1 MGFRQIL
8 LKLSLIFSETCFFVL
23 LYFCLAGSFQ
33 GSYLANPAVFLILTG
48 VLTVF
53 NSIVSGHNLRRLTI
67 GLINLLLTVLI
78 VAGMTW
84 RSGPVFFVIPAETL
98 PAFNVVLFDF
108 LFIWLGFRSIHLA
121 YKKPIP
127 DLYSHFDWFIIL
139 TFLVLLTMGLTKIAP
154 PGGLLW
160 VIAAFIFNLLPLF
173 MVNQADSKDF
183 SLSVGTFVLF
193 IIVLLSGATKTVP
206 LFHYVSG
213 TAGNIFDGLK
223 HMFMAVIPFITGILL
238 FGVRLIMFLNRKNI
252 NSTVKETPAQSDLDV
267 QTLVNSGIPS
277 WVNTILRVI
286 PLLIMTIFLIIVA
299 SYLCQLLRYLIGYLL
314 KRQNGKEPLKFN
326 FNPFTLWKEFC
337 LWIIKFL
344 QKAGYFILLFLPAA
358 DISIERAYRQLLW
371 WGSWKR
377 HPRQIYETPHIYC
390 KRLSGYYNDL
400 SAELSEITNAY
411 VVYRYS
417 GKIKA
422 NTPNVALKHLLRK
435 IYLIGWYRLGNFC
448 LNRLNF
454 DNRRKKKIETVV

>member
-8 LKLSLIFSETCFFVL
+8 LKLSLIFSETCFIVL
-23 LYFCLAGSFQ
+23 LYFCLAGSIQ
-33 GSYLANPAVFLILTG
+33 VSYLANPAVFLILTG

-53 NSIVSGHNLRRLTI
+53 NSIVSGYNLRRLTI

-84 RSGPVFFVIPAETL
+84 RSGPVFFIIPGETL
-98 PAFNVVLFDF
+98 PAFNVILFDF
-108 LFIWLGFRSIHLA
+108 LFIWLGFRSIYLA
-121 YKKPIP
+121 YKKLLP

-154 PGGLLW
+154 PGELLW

-173 MVNQADSKDF
+173 MINQADSKVF

-193 IIVLLSGATKTVP
+193 IIVLLSGGAQTVP

-223 HMFMAVIPFITGILL
+223 HVFMAVIPFIAGILL
-238 FGVRLIMFLNRKNI
+238 FGVRLIMFLNRKDND
-252 NSTVKETPAQSDLDV
+252 SAVKETSAQSDLDV
-267 QTLVNSGIPS
+267 QTLVDSGIPP

-286 PLLIMTIFLIIVA
+286 SLLIMAIFLIVVA
-299 SYLCQLLRYLIGYLL
+299 SYLFQLFRYLLGYLL
-314 KRQNGKEPLKFN
+314 QRQKGKEPLKFN
-326 FNPFTLWKEFC
+326 LNPFIVWKEFY

-344 QKAGYFILLFLPAA
+344 QKTGYFILLFLPAA
-358 DISIERAYRQLLW
+358 DISVERAYRQLLW

-377 HPRQIYETPHIYC
+377 HPRQIYETPHVYC
-390 KRLSGYYNDL
+390 KRLSEYYNDL
-400 SAELSEITNAY
+400 SAELSEITDAY

-417 GKIKA
+417 GRIQT
-422 NTPNVALKHLLRK
+422 NMPNIALKPLLRK
-435 IYLIGWYRLGNFC
+435 LYLIGWYRLGNFC